1 MSEIDISVCFSEL
14 AKIESWVKP
23 KIDTSLDFEIVG
35 GRHPVVEHALKKEGK
50 AFISNECN
58 LSDGKICLLTGP
70 NMSGKSTFLRQNAL
84 IVLLA
89 QIGSFVPATSAKIGI
104 VSQLFSR
111 VGDTNSTKK
120 L

>member
-23 KIDTSLDFEIVG
+23 KIDASLDFEIVG

-58 LSDGKICLLTGP
+58 LSDGKICLLTIKDVR
-70 NMSGKSTFLRQNAL
+70 KSTFLRQNAL

-89 QIGSFVPATSAKIGI
+89 QISSSFLPLQPK
-104 VSQLFSR
+104 
-111 VGDTNSTKK
+111 
-120 L
+120 